1 MSYEDLMARIA
12 REIPELAGKLSS
24 PRVTYV
30 RSVHKPDH
38 VIYQAHFPGEPIT
51 PGVCILQMG
60 VELLSEALGCPLEVA
75 GFKNVKFL
83 QVLSPLGTPSL
94 TGRISGIVRDGA
106 QVSAQ
111 CLFTTGEAVIAKMSV
126 LCREEPKA

>member
-1 MSYEDLMARIA
+1 MFILFIFYREEDGSHLFALRLNPA
-12 REIPELAGKLSS
+12 
-24 PRVTYV
+24 
-30 RSVHKPDH
+30 H

-60 VELLSEALGCPLEVA
+60 VELLSEALGCPLEVT